1 MLKCGRIYPEL
12 FAASNP
18 ARDSNRAS
26 TSIGQW
32 NDHPPQNE
40 QYEPVQQEI
49 DLKSEPAPPSR
60 PKSSPLDHHRLQ
72 YVPELPSPSPTMLPQ
87 MAPPAADK
95 LNYCLIQEHVSCHSI
110 SRQSL
115 LLLQALRWLLTRS
128 NTGERK
134 VFLSSYLQSDIFG
147 LRKKINNQV
156 VELISSQHGHTTFQ
170 QSIVRLMNA
179 MASIKSGRDYLGNYR
194 QVVSVLINSLVQ
206 VSKNLDQFTID
217 MIVATLQK
225 LSLK

>member
-18 ARDSNRAS
+18 GRDTNRAS

-32 NDHPPQNE
+32 NDPPQNE
-40 QYEPVQQEI
+40 QSEPVQQEI
-49 DLKSEPAPPSR
+49 DIKSEPSPPSR

-72 YVPELPSPSPTMLPQ
+72 YVPELPSPSPTMLQ

-95 LNYCLIQEHVSCHSI
+95 LNYCLIQEHVNCHII

-147 LRKKINNQV
+147 LRKKINNQM
-156 VELISSQHGHTTFQ
+156 VELISSQGHTTFQ